1 MTKQQDLLSSYIKI
15 RRHWRRWFACGLAVF
30 LGGLFLLTTRVL
42 DWIES
47 RTRQDT
53 INALQTVLTE
63 THALTDLWVNG
74 LYKQARMWV
83 RHPKT
88 VQLTQQLKRSNTG
101 NFETLKSHPSQPK
114 LKSILKQRS
123 MHHVL
128 HALQIVGMDGMIW
141 VDLDETRVGVK
152 HLVPSRFPSVW
163 EDVKKGNNR
172 ATPPVSSPYSY
183 DLHDDREH
191 RDRPTIFL
199 LSPILNKENESI
211 AVMIFAIDPY
221 EEFFPVIQLGRI
233 GQSGNTYAI
242 DKSGRF
248 ITPGRFT
255 EDLHH
260 LGLVDP
266 DEPAI
271 FNLES
276 RDPGTPLSPEI
287 AHSSQRNTWPL
298 TEPASNVIKEEKGVS
313 LSGTRDYRGIR
324 VLSAWEWDPHLEMG
338 LITEINE
345 HEALASYEQTSIAIL
360 LLVGT
365 VLGLL
370 GIIVFVLNRYVGINK
385 NSKLTAEAIHLAK
398 ASEEK
403 FQSIF
408 ENVVE
413 GIVCINAHGRILEFN
428 KAAESI
434 FGYQAAETIGQ
445 NVSMLMPEPD
455 KGQHDQYLHR
465 YRQTGTKHIMGGYRE
480 VIGRRKDGAA
490 FEMELALGEFNDAK
504 QKFFVG
510 LVRDISER
518 KETETLL
525 ITALEKAEAA
535 NQAKS
540 HFLSRMSHELRTPLN
555 GILGFSTLLSMD
567 DLSPK
572 NRKNIDRIQHSG
584 KHLLTMINEIM
595 SISNLDHHQHEMQ
608 LEPVSLKPVF
618 DKVFAAMN
626 PMALEK
632 KVHFDIEDLP
642 DENLTVWAHQDS
654 LPQAIG
660 NLISNGI
667 KYNEPN
673 GSVTVITE
681 LLENNRAKIRI
692 VDTGIGIPESKIER
706 LFSPFDRLDAEREK
720 SHIEG
725 SGLGLTLAKSLV
737 EAMKGTISVKSQEG
751 KGSEFSI
758 ELESAA

>member
-1 MTKQQDLLSSYIKI
+1 MTKQQDLLSSYRQI
-15 RRHWRRWFACGLAVF
+15 RRHWRKRFACGLAVF
-30 LGGLFLLTTRVL
+30 LGGLFLMTTRVL

-53 INALQTVLTE
+53 INALQTVLTS
-63 THALTDLWVNG
+63 THASTDLWLNN
-74 LYKQARMWV
+74 LYQQARMWGQHPPTV
-83 RHPKT
+83 R
-88 VQLTQQLKRSNTG
+88 LTQQLKSSHTG
-101 NFETLKSHPSQPK
+101 DFEALKSHPSQPQ
-114 LKSILKQRS
+114 LQGILKQRS
-123 MHHVL
+123 KHHVL
-128 HALQIVGMDGMIW
+128 HALQIVGTDGMIW
-141 VDLDETRVGVK
+141 VDLDESRIGVK
-152 HLVPSRFPSVW
+152 HLVSSRFPKMW

-172 ATPPVSSPYSY
+172 ATHPVPSPYSY
-183 DLHDDREH
+183 DHHDDQEH
-191 RDRPTIFL
+191 RDSPTMFL
-199 LSPILNKENESI
+199 LSPIQSQENETI
-211 AVMIFAIDPY
+211 AVMIHAIDPY
-221 EEFFPVIQLGRI
+221 EEFIPIIQLGRI
-233 GQSGNTYAI
+233 GQSGDTYAI

-255 EDLHH
+255 EDLYQ

-266 DEPAI
+266 DEPVI
-271 FNLES
+271 FNLEA
-276 RDPGTPLSPEI
+276 RDPGTPLSAEI
-287 AHSSQRNTWPL
+287 NNPLQQKAWPL
-298 TEPASNVIKEEKGVS
+298 TESAAKVIKQENGVS
-313 LSGTRDYRGIR
+313 LSGIRDYRGIR

-345 HEALASYEQTSIAIL
+345 HEALASYEQTRTAL
-360 LLVGT
+360 LFLVGT

-370 GIIVFVLNRYVGINK
+370 GIIVFVLNRFVGITK

-518 KETETLL
+518 KETERLL
-525 ITALEKAEAA
+525 ITAREKAEAA

-572 NRKNIDRIQHSG
+572 NRKNIDRIQRSG

-618 DKVFAAMN
+618 DNIFAAMN

-654 LPQAIG
+654 LLQAIG

-673 GSVTVITE
+673 GSVTVITD
-681 LLENNRAKIRI
+681 LLANNRAKIRI

-706 LFSPFDRLDAEREK
+706 LFSPFDRLDAEREQ

-725 SGLGLTLAKSLV
+725 SGLGLTSAKSLV
-737 EAMKGTISVKSQEG
+737 EAMKGTISVKSEEG

-758 ELESAA
+758 ELTSAT